1 MGAVQ
6 QYFAGHP
13 MNPIPP
19 KKTGGHLTRV
29 RAVRPRVG
37 PPGPDRLLR
46 QDERARFH
54 RAGRVLV
61 EGLMRAFT
69 VADVRPDSRRAPW

>member
-19 KKTGGHLTRV
+19 KKIGGNLTRV
-29 RAVRPRVG
+29 RAVQHRVG
-37 PPGPDRLLR
+37 PPGADRLLR

-54 RAGRVLV
+54 RVGRVLV
-61 EGLMRAFT
+61 EGLRRAFT
-69 VADVRPDSRRAPW
+69 VADVLPHSRRAPW